1 MLVPQTGF
9 GNQTSSQ
16 QLLLQTS
23 LKILRWVFSLFSF
36 WNQFGV
42 PHYFYGMTFLLVLL
56 PFAGAA
62 DGARVFTAPCD
73 AKDPAQQ
80 WTFDAS
86 AGQLSINQ
94 QCATLFGGTP
104 SSDATI
110 VLAPCAS
117 SDWRLQT
124 PAHPVAAGSTWL
136 VSTQSPQGLSW
147 FIPIPQ
153 SNLPPPP
160 PTPPPPFV
168 TCPLSPPI
176 RSIHANQLT

>member
-1 MLVPQTGF
+1 
-9 GNQTSSQ
+9 
-16 QLLLQTS
+16 
-23 LKILRWVFSLFSF
+23 
-36 WNQFGV
+36 
-42 PHYFYGMTFLLVLL
+42 MTFLLVLL

-117 SDWRLQT
+117 SDWRLQA

-153 SNLPPPP
+153 PPAPTTTTTCDLPSLPPDLIY
-160 PTPPPPFV
+160 T
-168 TCPLSPPI
+168 
-176 RSIHANQLT
+176 RQLTNVNAYMQSARLCLLYVKPPASDMGPGQPYVAIHD